1 MSYYS
6 GGSGYVLSRGAFT
19 RLMRE
24 GLLLPGPRRCAM
36 PHTRA
41 EGISNYPPEWYSINE
56 DVQVIIYY
64 NIYPPI
70 YLTISTA
77 RLASAPPCLASGCC
91 PVS

>member
-56 DVQVIIYY
+56 DVQVIIY
-64 NIYPPI
+64 
-70 YLTISTA
+70 
-77 RLASAPPCLASGCC
+77 
-91 PVS
+91 V

>member
-56 DVQVIIYY
+56 DVQVIIYN
-64 NIYPPI
+64 NICPPI
-70 YLTISTA
+70 YLTYLLPGWQV
-77 RLASAPPCLASGCC
+77 RLPAWHQDA
-91 PVS
+91 VQ